1 MPGPTRPIRFERNY
15 ISNPAGSCMA
25 SFGNTRVLCTC
36 TIEEGTP
43 PYVISGGWLTAEY
56 AMLPGSVSV
65 GRKKRD
71 GLKRDGRS
79 VEIQRLIGRSLRG
92 AVNLKAL
99 PEVTLT
105 VDCDVIQADG
115 GTRTT
120 AISGGWVALVDAL
133 RVLAESGGKTPE
145 NGGKSRSLPVET
157 GLPAVWLAGQVA
169 AVSVGIVEGKVVCD
183 LDYQADRNADV
194 DMNVVSL
201 DGNYVEIQGTG
212 EKGTF
217 SRKQL
222 DELLA
227 AADEG
232 LHVIVQAQN
241 EALGIVPE

>member
-1 MPGPTRPIRFERNY
+1 M
-15 ISNPAGSCMA
+15 NPAGSCLA

-43 PYVISGGWLTAEY
+43 PYVKSGAWLTAEY

-65 GRKKRD
+65 GRKRRD
-71 GLKRDGRS
+71 GVKKDGRS
-79 VEIQRLIGRSLRG
+79 VEIQRLIGRSLRA

-115 GTRTT
+115 GTRTA

-133 RVLAESGGKTPE
+133 GVLAADSPG
-145 NGGKSRSLPVET
+145 VV
-157 GLPAVWLAGQVA
+157 GLPEGWLLGQVA
-169 AVSVGIVEGKVVCD
+169 AVSVGIVDGNVVCD
-183 LDYQADRNADV
+183 LDYQADRNAEV

-212 EKGTF
+212 ENGTF
-217 SRKQL
+217 SRSQL
-222 DELLA
+222 DELLS
-227 AADEG
+227 AADDG
-232 LHVIVQAQN
+232 ITAIVEAQS
-241 EALGIVPE
+241 ASLGIEVSSLKKRVK

>member
-1 MPGPTRPIRFERNY
+1 MTATRPVQFERNY
-15 ISNPAGSCMA
+15 IMNPAGSCMA
-25 SFGNTRVLCTC
+25 SFGNTKVLCTC
-36 TIEEGTP
+36 TIEDGTP
-43 PYVISGGWLTAEY
+43 PFVKSGAWLTAEY

-71 GLKRDGRS
+71 GVKRDGRS
-79 VEIQRLIGRSLRG
+79 VEIQRLIGRSLRA
-92 AVNLKAL
+92 AVDLKAL

-115 GTRTT
+115 GTRTA

-133 RVLAESGGKTPE
+133 GVLAGDAGKGTSPD
-145 NGGKSRSLPVET
+145 S
-157 GLPAVWLAGQVA
+157 WLFGQVA

-183 LDYQADRNADV
+183 LDYQADRNAEV

-217 SRKQL
+217 SRAQL
-222 DELLA
+222 DELLLV
-227 AADEG
+227 ADEG
-232 LHVIVQAQN
+232 IAAIAEAQKA
-241 EALGIVPE
+241 ALGVI